1 MFLEVHGKFKYR
13 TLTTFLLYSIPSIA
27 EDLLTNAKVTA
38 AAAAI
43 EDEGVRNEI
52 LEYLN
57 GK

>member
-1 MFLEVHGKFKYR
+1 MLFYMNSRGIDQK
-13 TLTTFLLYSIPSIA
+13 TA